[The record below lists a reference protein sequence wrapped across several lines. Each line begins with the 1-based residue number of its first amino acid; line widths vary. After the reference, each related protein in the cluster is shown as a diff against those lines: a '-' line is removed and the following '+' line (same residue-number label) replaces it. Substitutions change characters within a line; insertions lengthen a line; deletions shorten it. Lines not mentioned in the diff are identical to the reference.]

1 MPEDDEHVDQ
11 KPLRLGRQDEVRPL
25 RLEAAVRRLAPRPEP
40 LSPPPRWDGAALRS
54 AREAAGISLAQLSER
69 TKVTRHHLENIEAA
83 RVERLPAR
91 AYLRGFLMAIAKELR
106 LDPQQVTR
114 SYLDAVFP
122 PPPPVGEGGPAT
134 R

>member
-1 MPEDDEHVDQ
+1 MPEDDEHADQ

-25 RLEAAVRRLAPRPEP
+25 RLETQVRRLEP
-40 LSPPPRWDGAALRS
+40 PPPPAPPPRWDGAALRS
-54 AREAAGISLAQLSER
+54 AREAAGISLAQLAER

-91 AYLRGFLMAIAKELR
+91 PYLRGFLMAIAKELR
-106 LDPQQVTR
+106 LEPQQVTR

-122 PPPPVGEGGPAT
+122 PPPPGGEGDPAA

>member
-1 MPEDDEHVDQ
+1 MPEDDDHTHQ

-25 RLEAAVRRLAPRPEP
+25 RLEAPVRRLEPRPLP
-40 LSPPPRWDGAALRS
+40 PPPRWDGAALRS
-54 AREAAGISLAQLSER
+54 AREAAGISLAQLAER

-91 AYLRGFLMAIAKELR
+91 AYLRGFLVAIAKELR

-114 SYLDAVFP
+114 SYLDAIFP
-122 PPPPVGEGGPAT
+122 PAPPGGDGGPAQ